1 MAGEP
6 VFAINSFAH
15 DAGVA
20 AVCDGE
26 VLFAIE
32 EERLNREKKTARFP
46 EMGLREMSRRLGLP
60 FSKMPTLAFP
70 WRPRRLLR
78 TIAWEVAKDF
88 PGALSLVRDEASPNL
103 NVRSVGR
110 FCLLGRTLNRR
121 LGWQP
126 RIVHVK
132 HHLAHA
138 ANCFCHCPFDD
149 AAIVVMDGFG
159 DDASVA
165 VFHGRGDDIRPLWK
179 NRFFDSLGMFYAAIT
194 RHLGWRTLHD
204 EGSVMALAAYGSER
218 LVPQF
223 RRLVHL
229 LPEGDFRMDRR
240 WLSFARYGEMQM
252 VTPAFQRAFGPA
264 RKPGDPIE
272 DGHRDL
278 ARAVQAVTEEVIL
291 HIARAARRRTGS
303 RNLCVAGGVALN
315 CQANA
320 RLAREAGFEN
330 VYVPSSPSDAGTPLG
345 AALVADGCLRRG
357 RGAGYPSPFTGGR
370 YTREDCIAAL
380 SVAGVPWRQIDDP
393 AGLAARAIAEGAV
406 IGWFQGR
413 CEAGPRALG
422 NRSILADPRR
432 PDVPDRLNADIK
444 CRPAFRPYAPAVLA
458 PHVGECF
465 EDVADSPYMSFALRV
480 RPAWR
485 VRVPAVVH
493 RDGSARVQTVHADLY
508 PQFYALIEAFRRL
521 TGVPMVLNT
530 SFNRRDEPIVHSPA
544 DAVGAFRRT
553 GLDLLFI
560 NDLVAWKPDSRWSAL
575 GVSPPRRGSNRG
587 ASSAGDRPQ

>member
-1 MAGEP
+1 MTGEP

-60 FSKMPTLAFP
+60 FSKVPTLAFP
-70 WRPRRLLR
+70 WRPWKLLR
-78 TIAWEVAKDF
+78 TIAWEVAKGL
-88 PGALSLVRDEASPNL
+88 PAALSLIRDEACPNL
-103 NVRSVGR
+103 NMRSIGR
-110 FCLLGRTLNRR
+110 FCLLRQTLKRR

-126 RIVHVK
+126 RIVHVN
-132 HHLAHA
+132 HHLTHA
-138 ANCFCHCPFDD
+138 ANCFYHCPFDD
-149 AAIVVMDGFG
+149 AAILVMDGFG

-165 VFHGRGDDIRPLWK
+165 VFHARGEDIRPVWK
-179 NRFFDSLGMFYAAIT
+179 NRFFDSLGMFYAAGT
-194 RHLGWRTLHD
+194 LHLGWRTLHD
-204 EGSVMALAAYGSER
+204 EGTVMALAAFGSER

-223 RRLVHL
+223 RRLVRR
-229 LPEGDFRMDRR
+229 LPDGEFRIDRR
-240 WLSFARYGEMQM
+240 WLSFEHYGEMQM
-252 VTPAFQRAFGPA
+252 VTPAFERAFGPP
-264 RKPGDPIE
+264 RKPDDPIE
-272 DGHRDL
+272 DRHRDL
-278 ARAVQAVTEEVIL
+278 ARAIQTVTEEVIL

-303 RNLCVAGGVALN
+303 RNLGVSGGVALN

-345 AALVADGCLRRG
+345 AAVVVGGCRRG
-357 RGAGYPSPFTGGR
+357 GRRPGYPSPFTGGE
-370 YTREDCIAAL
+370 YTRQDCIAAL
-380 SVAGVPWRQIDDP
+380 SGRDVEWRRVEDP
-393 AGLAARAIAEGAV
+393 ARLAARAIAEGAI

-413 CEAGPRALG
+413 CETGPRALG

-444 CRPAFRPYAPAVLA
+444 SRPAFRPYAPAVLA
-458 PHVGECF
+458 PFVGQCF
-465 EDVADSPYMSFALRV
+465 EEVADSPYMSFALPV

-485 VRVPAVVH
+485 ARVPAVVH

-508 PQFYALIEAFRRL
+508 PMFYSLIDAFRNL
-521 TGVPMVLNT
+521 TGVPMVVNT
-530 SFNRRDEPIVHSPA
+530 SFNRQGEPIVHSPA
-544 DAVGAFRRT
+544 DAVGVFCRT

-560 NDLVAWKPDSRWSAL
+560 NDLVVWQPDSRWA
-575 GVSPPRRGSNRG
+575 
-587 ASSAGDRPQ
+587 AFTHTSAGERALPGATS